1 MSEMCLD
8 VRGRQSGSALGQLSE
23 DRPKPLP
30 RQKRLQDD
38 DNDVKP
44 ALLSSRTSPNVLDR
58 KTPPMRKTPTT
69 DQRITPVDLHK
80 SPADNRDPFA
90 SRYKMDDNDKHYGH
104 GESRHSPLSRHGSSD
119 RKSPHSDVYQMSPKD
134 RYEFEERKESFDR
147 YGASRKSP
155 SDRLDS
161 ADRNMPLSGR
171 RPSGALSRKSTLEGD
186 KFMQH
191 DRQKSPVDD
200 RKTPTSDRR
209 KTPVDFQ
216 WKKEESASTRRKGS
230 VYDFLTEST
239 GVKESEISDEDKKHG
254 DRRMSGS
261 PRSRG
266 RKSVSPSSKRSEST
280 EKNPF
285 ENIHKFPGI
294 TSKASRKNRSSDSL
308 DTSPARPHSQVRFC
322 FSEHLYMLMLA
333 VVCCTQICY
342 K

>member
-1 MSEMCLD
+1 MCLD
-8 VRGRQSGSALGQLSE
+8 VRGRQSSSALGQLSE
-23 DRPKPLP
+23 DRPRPLP

-38 DNDVKP
+38 DIDVKP
-44 ALLSSRTSPNVLDR
+44 AVLSNRTSPNVLDR
-58 KTPPMRKTPTT
+58 KTPPMRKTPTN
-69 DQRITPVDLHK
+69 DQRMTPVDRRR
-80 SPADNRDPFA
+80 SPADDRNPFA
-90 SRYKMDDNDKHYGH
+90 IRHKMDDNDQHYRR
-104 GESRHSPLSRHGSSD
+104 GESRHSPLGRHSSTD
-119 RKSPHSDVYQMSPKD
+119 RTSPHSDVYQTLPKD
-134 RYEFEERKESFDR
+134 RYEFEERKEPFDR

-161 ADRNMPLSGR
+161 ADRNTPLSGR

-186 KFMQH
+186 TFTQY

-200 RKTPTSDRR
+200 RKTPTSNHR

-216 WKKEESASTRRKGS
+216 RKKDDSASTQRKGS

-239 GVKESEISDEDKKHG
+239 GVKESENSDEDKKYR

-308 DTSPARPHSQVRFC
+308 DRSPARPHSQVRFR
-322 FSEHLYMLMLA
+322 FAFLSM
-333 VVCCTQICY
+333 
-342 K
+342 